1 MKTYKKFRKPSKLI
15 LACMTRSKSVQIA
28 WILMI
33 LINLTHFFID
43 LLEVFFLLSR
53 KPFHY
58 RSLFKKIGGGGNI
71 YSCLLCCFSPKFYRI
86 CWIFVKNRN
95 FRTDPTPKRAFLFC
109 PGRESGF
116 LYRPRH
122 IFPVLILKVT
132 LRQKI
137 IYPVPLGFVKKQ
149 KYYPKQPRE

>member
-43 LLEVFFLLSR
+43 LLEVFFLLFR

-58 RSLFKKIGGGGNI
+58 LSLFKKMKKQKKQKNVHILP
-71 YSCLLCCFSPKFYRI
+71 CLLWAWFSRKCSWICVIFAKKCF
-86 CWIFVKNRN
+86 
-95 FRTDPTPKRAFLFC
+95 FRTDRTPKSVFLFFWSKNINY
-109 PGRESGF
+109 PSIVF
-116 LYRPRH
+116 LTKSYNFH
-122 IFPVLILKVT
+122 EKSCFFPKNEKKVHVLEK
-132 LRQKI
+132 
-137 IYPVPLGFVKKQ
+137 
-149 KYYPKQPRE
+149 

>member
-58 RSLFKKIGGGGNI
+58 RSLFKKNEKMGKTKKR
-71 YSCLLCCFSPKFYRI
+71 SHSSVLAVSL
-86 CWIFVKNRN
+86 IFAEMFLNLRDFHEKNQN
-95 FRTDPTPKRAFLFC
+95 FRTDRTPKSSFLFFWSKNINY
-109 PGRESGF
+109 PSIVF
-116 LYRPRH
+116 LTKSCNFH
-122 IFPVLILKVT
+122 EKSWIFFKNRKKVDG
-132 LRQKI
+132 L
-137 IYPVPLGFVKKQ
+137 
-149 KYYPKQPRE
+149 E

>member
-1 MKTYKKFRKPSKLI
+1 MKTYPKFRKPPKLI

-58 RSLFKKIGGGGNI
+58 RSLFKKWKNLKKKKTFTFFRACCELVFRGNVLEFVWFSRKI
-71 YSCLLCCFSPKFYRI
+71 KFFGQIVLLKDFFLP
-86 CWIFVKNRN
+86 KNRN
-95 FRTDPTPKRAFLFC
+95 YPSIVFLIKSYNFHV
-109 PGRESGF
+109 F
-116 LYRPRH
+116 
-122 IFPVLILKVT
+122 F
-132 LRQKI
+132 
-137 IYPVPLGFVKKQ
+137 
-149 KYYPKQPRE
+149 